1 MICAIYCRVSTA
13 EQAQHGYSLEAQ
25 ESLLR
30 SYAAQNGMVVY
41 DLYADKG
48 KSANKALSKRTELN
62 RMLRDAELKKF
73 DCILFKDITRWSRNS
88 AQYYAVQD
96 KLDRYGVYWLAVEQ
110 PYLETKTPTGRFQV
124 TVMLGT
130 AQLESENTSQ
140 RIKFVMANRVA
151 NGGAIVGSNRMPLG
165 YKVVEQ
171 NGSKRVVKDEQT
183 APIVMDLFEHYR
195 RTRNQNETIRYAREQ
210 YGIRIW
216 QAQFSSMRRNTMYY
230 GEYRGNPDYCEP
242 YLTKSEWDELQRI
255 KPVYSKQTHNN
266 LYLFRGLLRCPMCG
280 RNMKAMYKRDVHAE
294 RVYYMCQYRP
304 TGECDYSTYHRQD
317 RIESFLLENIKP
329 MLDAANVKPKISKQ
343 NERKNA
349 NRMKSLQAKLERLKN
364 LYIDGDLSKDEYTKK
379 RDAVRA
385 ELGKLESDHSELD
398 YEKLNAIL
406 NSGWRSLYDRIDPED
421 KAHFWRTI
429 LHHIEIKPDGTYK
442 PWFNGPS
449 TFDK

>member
-1 MICAIYCRVSTA
+1 MIAALYIRVSTTD
-13 EQAQHGYSLEAQ
+13 QAQHGYSLEAQ

-151 NGGAIVGSNRMPLG
+151 NGGAISGTHDLPLG
-165 YKVVEQ
+165 YMTV
-171 NGSKRVVKDEQT
+171 NTDHGKRVVKDPSVQD
-183 APIVMDLFEHYR
+183 AVMEMFDYYR
-195 RTRNQNETIRYAREQ
+195 KTSNQLATIRYMKER
-210 YGIRIW
+210 YGITIW
-216 QAQFSSMRRNTMYY
+216 QASFSKILNNTMYY
-230 GEYRGNPDYCEP
+230 GEYRGNLGYCEP
-242 YLTKSEWDELQRI
+242 YLSKSEWVALNRR
-255 KPVYSKQTHNN
+255 KPIYRTQKFNSE
-266 LYLFRGLLRCPMCG
+266 YLFRGLLPCPVCG
-280 RNMKAMYKRDVHAE
+280 RNMVGRRKSNGNGTGGH
-294 RVYYMCQYRP
+294 VYYVCNYRLNLHQ
-304 TGECDYSTYHRQD
+304 CTYDKWIRQD
-317 RIESFLLENIKP
+317 RIEQHLLERIKP
-329 MLDAANVKPKISKQ
+329 ELDAYNKKPKLNPPK
-343 NERKNA
+343 KA
-349 NRMKSLQAKLERLKN
+349 NREKQVKSLQAKLDRAKN
-364 LYIDGDLSKDEYTKK
+364 LYIDGDLSKDDYERR
-379 RDAVRA
+379 RDEIRT
-385 ELGKLESDHSELD
+385 ELGKLEQDHSELD

-406 NSGWRSLYDRIDPED
+406 NSGWRTMYDLIMPED
-421 KAHFWRTI
+421 KAQFWRTI
-429 LHHIEIKPDGTYK
+429 LHHIDILPDGTFK
-442 PWFNGPS
+442 PWFNGPQ
-449 TFDK
+449 

>member
-1 MICAIYCRVSTA
+1 MIAALYIRVSTT

-151 NGGAIVGSNRMPLG
+151 NGGAISGSRCLPFG
-165 YKVVEQ
+165 YISVDTEHGK
-171 NGSKRVVKDEQT
+171 KVVKDPATQD
-183 APIVMDLFEHYR
+183 IVSDMFDYYR
-195 RTRNQNETIRYAREQ
+195 RCSNQLATIRY
-210 YGIRIW
+210 IRDKYDITVW
-216 QAQFSSMRRNTMYY
+216 QSTFSRMLDNTMYY
-230 GEYRGNPDYCEP
+230 GEYRDNPNYCEP
-242 YLTKSEWDELQRI
+242 YMTKSEWSRLKRYEPIYREQ
-255 KPVYSKQTHNN
+255 KYNSA
-266 LYLFRGLLRCPMCG
+266 YLFRGLLACPCCG
-280 RNMKAMYKRDVHAE
+280 RNLVGRTYFYRDKTYI
-294 RVYYMCQYRP
+294 YYLCNFRKKYHECTY
-304 TGECDYSTYHRQD
+304 TGRQRQD
-317 RIESFLLENIKP
+317 RLEQFLLSSIKP
-329 MLDAANVKPKISKQ
+329 AFDAYKEKPKIKLPKKPNREKQ
-343 NERKNA
+343 I
-349 NRMKSLQAKLERLKN
+349 KSLQAKLERAKN
-364 LYIDGDLSKDEYTKK
+364 LYIEGDISKDEYEK
-379 RDAVRA
+379 RRDSIR
-385 ELGKLESDHSELD
+385 SELD
-398 YEKLNAIL
+398 KLNEPDDAELKYAAVESIL
-406 NSGWRSLYDRIDPED
+406 NSDWRTLYDMIGPED
-421 KAHFWRTI
+421 KARFWRTV
-429 LHHIEIKPDGTYK
+429 LHHIEIRPDGTIK
-442 PWFNGPS
+442 PWFNGI
-449 TFDK
+449 

>member
-1 MICAIYCRVSTA
+1 MIAALYIRVSTT

-62 RMLRDAELKKF
+62 RMLHDAELKKF

-96 KLDRYGVYWLAVEQ
+96 RLDKAGVYWLAVEQ

-140 RIKFVMANRVA
+140 RIKFVMANRVMQ
-151 NGGAIVGSNRMPLG
+151 GGAINGSDKLPLG
-165 YKVVEQ
+165 YRVDDSTGTK
-171 NGSKRVVKDEQT
+171 KVVKDEQT
-183 APIVMDLFEHYR
+183 APIVEDLFNHYR
-195 RTRNQNETIRYAREQ
+195 KHRNQHEFGRYLKDQ
-210 YGIRIW
+210 YGITIW
-216 QAQFSSMRRNTMYY
+216 QPNLSKLLHNTMYY
-230 GEYRGNPDYCEP
+230 GEYRGNPNYCEP
-242 YLTKSEWDELQRI
+242 YLTKSEWDAIQRI

-266 LYLFRGLLRCPMCG
+266 LYLFRGLLRCPECG
-280 RNMKAMYKRDVHAE
+280 RTMSARMKQTGRI
-294 RVYYMCQYRP
+294 YYACQYHLEYHICGY
-304 TGECDYSTYHRQD
+304 TKQHRQD
-317 RIESFLLENIKP
+317 RIEAFLLERIKP
-329 MLDAANVKPKISKQ
+329 ELDAYREKPKMKLPKKDKCEKQ
-343 NERKNA
+343 QR
-349 NRMKSLQAKLERLKN
+349 SLLAKLERLKN
-364 LYIDGDLSKDEYTKK
+364 LYIDGDISKEIYVEK
-379 RDAVRA
+379 RDKVKIELERIRA
-385 ELGKLESDHSELD
+385 DHAELD
-398 YEKLNAIL
+398 YDKLNAIL

-442 PWFNGPS
+442 PWFRG
-449 TFDK
+449 

>member
-13 EQAQHGYSLEAQ
+13 DQAQHGYSLEAQ

-62 RMLRDAELKKF
+62 RMLHDAELKKF

-96 KLDRYGVYWLAVEQ
+96 RLDKCGVYWLAVEQ

-151 NGGAIVGSNRMPLG
+151 NGGAISGTHDLPLG
-165 YKVVEQ
+165 YMTVNADQ
-171 NGSKRVVKDEQT
+171 GKRVVKDPSVQS
-183 APIVMDLFEHYR
+183 AVMDMFDYYR
-195 RTRNQNETIRYAREQ
+195 RTQNQLATIRYMKDQ
-210 YGIRIW
+210 YGITIW
-216 QAQFSSMRRNTMYY
+216 QASFSKILSNTMYY

-242 YLTKSEWDELQRI
+242 YLTKSEWLDLKRR
-255 KPVYSKQTHNN
+255 KPLYRNQKHNSE
-266 LYLFRGLLRCPMCG
+266 YLFRGLLRCPVCG
-280 RNMKAMYKRDVHAE
+280 RNMVGRTKSYIYYVCPYHLSYHACE
-294 RVYYMCQYRP
+294 
-304 TGECDYSTYHRQD
+304 YSVWHRQD
-317 RIESFLLENIKP
+317 RIEAFLLERIKP
-329 MLDAANVKPKISKQ
+329 ELDAYREKPQMKLPKKENREKQ
-343 NERKNA
+343 Q
-349 NRMKSLQAKLERLKN
+349 KSLLAKLERLKN

-379 RDAVRA
+379 RDSVRA

-421 KAHFWRTI
+421 RAHFWRTI

-442 PWFNGPS
+442 PWFNG
-449 TFDK
+449 

>member
-1 MICAIYCRVSTA
+1 MIAALYCRVSTKD
-13 EQAQHGYSLEAQ
+13 QAVHGYSLEAQ

-30 SYAAQNGMVVY
+30 QYASDHSMTVY
-41 DLYADKG
+41 DLYADRG
-48 KSANKALSKRTELN
+48 KSANKALNKRTELL
-62 RMLRDAELKKF
+62 RMLRDAESRKF

-151 NGGAIVGSNRMPLG
+151 NGGAISGTHDLPLG
-165 YKVVEQ
+165 YMTVNTEQ
-171 NGSKRVVKDEQT
+171 GKRVVKDSSVQDAIT
-183 APIVMDLFEHYR
+183 DMFDYYR
-195 RTRNQNETIRYAREQ
+195 RTQNQLATIRYMKDQ
-210 YGIRIW
+210 YGITIW
-216 QAQFSSMRRNTMYY
+216 QASFSKILSNSMYY

-242 YLTKSEWDELQRI
+242 YLTKAEWLDLKRRKPIYRTQKHNSE
-255 KPVYSKQTHNN
+255 
-266 LYLFRGLLRCPMCG
+266 YLFRGLLRCPVCG
-280 RNMKAMYKRDVHAE
+280 RNMVGRTKSYIYYVCPYHLNYHA
-294 RVYYMCQYRP
+294 
-304 TGECDYSTYHRQD
+304 CDYAVWHRQD

-329 MLDAANVKPKISKQ
+329 MLDEANVKPKISKQ
-343 NERKNA
+343 NERNNA

-364 LYIDGDLSKDEYTKK
+364 LYIDGDISKDDYTKK

-398 YEKLNAIL
+398 YEKLNEIL

-442 PWFNGPS
+442 PWFNG
-449 TFDK
+449 

>member
-1 MICAIYCRVSTA
+1 MIAALYLRVSTR
-13 EQAQHGYSLEAQ
+13 EQYLHGYSLEAQ

-151 NGGAIVGSNRMPLG
+151 NGGAINGTDKLPIG
-165 YKVVEQ
+165 YKVINQ
-171 NGSKRVVKDEQT
+171 NGSKVVVKDEQA
-183 APIVMDLFEHYR
+183 APIVMDLFDHYR
-195 RTRNQNETIRYAREQ
+195 RTRNQHELGRYLKDQ
-210 YGIRIW
+210 YGITIW
-216 QAQFSSMRRNTMYY
+216 QPNLSKLLHNTMYY
-230 GEYRGNPDYCEP
+230 GEYRGNANYCEP
-242 YLTKSEWDELQRI
+242 YLTKSDWDAIQRI
-255 KPVYSKQTHNN
+255 KPVYAKQSRNN
-266 LYLFRGLLRCPMCG
+266 LYLFRGLLRCPECG
-280 RNMKAMYKRDVHAE
+280 RTMNARYKQTGHI
-294 RVYYMCQYRP
+294 YYACQYHL
-304 TGECDYSTYHRQD
+304 GYHQCGYSKSHRQD

-343 NERKNA
+343 NERNNA

-364 LYIDGDLSKDEYTKK
+364 LYIDGDLSKDDYTKK
-379 RDAVRA
+379 RDAVRT
-385 ELGKLESDHSELD
+385 ELGKLESDHSEFD
-398 YEKLNAIL
+398 YEKLNTIL

-429 LHHIEIKPDGTYK
+429 LHHIEILPDGTYK
-442 PWFNGPS
+442 PWFRG
-449 TFDK
+449 